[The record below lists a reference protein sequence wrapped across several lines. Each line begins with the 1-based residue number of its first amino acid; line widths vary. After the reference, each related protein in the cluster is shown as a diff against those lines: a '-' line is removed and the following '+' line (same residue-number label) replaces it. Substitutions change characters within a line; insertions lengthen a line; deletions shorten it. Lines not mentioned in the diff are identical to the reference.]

1 MASGRRMT
9 TRQVP
14 RRVQVTYRKA
24 TIADLPL
31 LVDHRHRMWSD
42 IATRSERE
50 ITEHDARFR
59 RWARSLLASGE
70 LIGCMAES
78 PAGSVVGSGCVWFHP
93 DQPRPGIPS
102 LVSPYILSMYTE
114 PAWRGRGIATRIVRE
129 LVRECRRAGYP
140 NVELHGSRF
149 GRRIYSRLGFERTWE
164 MRYWIDRRIPRRQA
178 LNLARAQ
185 RKGKKRLDRAR

>member
-1 MASGRRMT
+1 MT
-9 TRQVP
+9 TSRLPP
-14 RRVQVTYRKA
+14 RTRVTYRRV

-59 RWARSLLASGE
+59 RWARSLLANGE
-70 LIGCMAES
+70 LIGWVAES
-78 PAGSVVGSGCVWFHP
+78 PTGSVIGSGCVWFHP

-114 PAWRGRGIATRIVRE
+114 PAWRGRGTATRIVRE
-129 LVRECRRAGYP
+129 LVRDCRQAGYP

-149 GRRIYSRLGFERTWE
+149 GRRIYGRLGFERTWE
-164 MRYWIDRRIPRRQA
+164 MRYWIDRRVPQRQA
-178 LNLARAQ
+178 LALARAQ
-185 RKGKKRLDRAR
+185 GKRKKGLDRAR